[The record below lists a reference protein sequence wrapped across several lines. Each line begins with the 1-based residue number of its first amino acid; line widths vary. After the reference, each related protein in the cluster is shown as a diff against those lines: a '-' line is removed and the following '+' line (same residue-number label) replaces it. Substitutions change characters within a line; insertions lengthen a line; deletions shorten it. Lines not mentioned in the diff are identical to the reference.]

1 MKILNLLREAWAEI
15 TLQPFRSFLT
25 ALGIVFGVGAVIAI
39 LAISEGAKREAVS
52 QLEVLGAGTIRVRE
66 SDAQAN
72 STSNGVGTSGVYV
85 QTRGW
90 WGFFRPFRINGQW
103 WPCKTFRHERP

>member
-72 STSNGVGTSGVYV
+72 STNNGV
-85 QTRGW
+85 
-90 WGFFRPFRINGQW
+90 
-103 WPCKTFRHERP
+103 